1 MNSYRLKDIQ
11 PGIQESFSVE
21 LSPSMEDS
29 FREITGDINPLHY
42 DDEFAENTYG
52 VGGHVAFGMLTA
64 SFLSTLAGVY
74 LPGKYSLIHSVEN
87 ISFLKPVRA
96 GDVLNVK
103 GVVAD
108 VYEELRM
115 IKVNVTV
122 GRSDEVV
129 LKARMKILVME

>member
-1 MNSYRLKDIQ
+1 MNDYRLKDIHA
-11 PGIQESFSVE
+11 GMQEGFEVE
-21 LSPSMEDS
+21 LSQSMEDS

-42 DDEFAENTYG
+42 DDSFAQKVLG
-52 VGGHVAFGMLTA
+52 GGHVAFGMLTA

-74 LPGKYSLIHSVEN
+74 LPGKYSLIHSIDS

-103 GVVAD
+103 GVVAE

-115 IKVNVTV
+115 LKVNVTV
-122 GRSDEVV
+122 SRSDDVV
-129 LKARMKILVME
+129 LKARMKILVMK